1 MINTIFEII
10 SSFIEIYL
18 FYAIIG
24 LLFPKEVKP
33 SKIKIVFQSVVLLCI
48 VLYLNS
54 FVLYSWMPFLV
65 FPAYVG

>member
-1 MINTIFEII
+1 MINAIFEII

-24 LLFPKEVKP
+24 LLFPKEVNP
-33 SKIKIVFQSVVLLCI
+33 PKIKIILQSMVLLCI

-54 FVLYSWMPFLV
+54 KRLNFSR
-65 FPAYVG
+65 